1 MVLEEGDWRGV
12 KQRNILVC
20 STFLY
25 LVIKFPDKCLL
36 LSRKIAN
43 IARCLRLWQLLI
55 KKAFVLT
62 L

>member
-1 MVLEEGDWRGV
+1 MVLGEDDWKGV
-12 KQRNILVC
+12 KQRYILVC

-25 LVIKFPDKCLL
+25 LVIKFPDKYLL

-43 IARCLRLWQLLI
+43 IARSLRLWQFLI